1 MQMKDTRC
9 QLN

>member
-1 MQMKDTRC
+1 MQMKDTRH